1 MKWSRDVCCSVETPV
16 QLVILFLITVW
27 KGICMRVVEQSV
39 VSISPWEFL
48 HTKKIVVQS
57 LYTQDAQNRYTLE
70 IKSGLCV
77 CVYIY
82 TQKRDALLKNVLRH
96 PMKTSAHKQDMPG

>member
-27 KGICMRVVEQSV
+27 KGICVRVVEQSV

-57 LYTQDAQNRYTLE
+57 LYTQVRRTEHIHRNG
-70 IKSGLCV
+70 IHS
-77 CVYIY
+77 
-82 TQKRDALLKNVLRH
+82 
-96 PMKTSAHKQDMPG
+96 